1 MWRGGSKSCGA
12 REAIQGSVE
21 RLAEEFQAQEV
32 TEEDLTGIKE
42 DLAWLQ
48 KRMSSL

>member
-1 MWRGGSKSCGA
+1 M
-12 REAIQGSVE
+12 E

-32 TEEDLTGIKE
+32 SDEALTGIKE

-48 KRMSSL
+48 KRMSAL